1 VVEILLFP
9 PEQYA
14 SLLQTVH
21 SAGVKNM
28 SISEIN
34 ILYPTDCNETYKYLP
49 TSRHLNFSRA
59 KYELADLYTNL
70 FTPGKVGSSPTQ
82 T

>member
-1 VVEILLFP
+1 
-9 PEQYA
+9 
-14 SLLQTVH
+14 
-21 SAGVKNM
+21 M